1 MKDSFVILRKISI
14 NDFKDSIN
22 NQIING
28 VVFFSMKIAIH
39 GRKFNIESAAAIQQ
53 LFDELMFNQ
62 IEIQLSE
69 TFKRILLQSGIQ
81 LKKDCIYTQ
90 PDEIFDADFAFSLGG
105 DGTFLE
111 TLAHVG
117 KREIPILGFNFGRLG
132 FLAAVSQ
139 EKIKQTIAQLVN
151 QSYSIDEQTMIFAES
166 STPLFELGT
175 NFALNE
181 IAISKTD
188 TSSMIVIHAYINGE
202 FLNTYWADGL
212 MVATAT
218 GSTGYSLSCGGPLVM
233 PHSANFIITP
243 ICPHN
248 LFVRPMIVSDDSIIS
263 FKVESRSNNFLL
275 SMDSR
280 AKIIGTEEDTLI
292 TVKKAEFKA
301 KMVKIVGDDFLETL
315 RQKLKWGIDARN

>member
-1 MKDSFVILRKISI
+1 MPQTNVNTSSPLGAGGWFP
-14 NDFKDSIN
+14 
-22 NQIING
+22 
-28 VVFFSMKIAIH
+28 MKIAIH
-39 GRKFNIESAAAIQQ
+39 GRKFSVESVPYIQQ
-53 LFDELMFNQ
+53 VFDELKQ
-62 IEIQLSE
+62 HKVEIQVSE
-69 TFKRILLQSGIQ
+69 SFKRVLLQSGIR
-81 LKKDCIYTQ
+81 LDSKAIYTT

-132 FLAAVSQ
+132 FLAAISP
-139 EKIKQTIAQLVN
+139 EKIQRTVYQLINGYYTV
-151 QSYSIDEQTMIFAES
+151 DERTMISAASE
-166 STPLFELGT
+166 TELFEEGT

-188 TSSMIVIHAYINGE
+188 TSSMIVVHAYINGE

-248 LFVRPMIVSDDSIIS
+248 LFVRPMIVSDDSVIS
-263 FKVESRSNNFLL
+263 FKVESRSNNFLV

-280 AKIIGTEEDTLI
+280 AKIIGSDEETTI
-292 TVKKAEFKA
+292 TVRKEDFKA
-301 KMVKIVGDDFLETL
+301 KMVRMEGDDFLSTL
-315 RQKLKWGIDARN
+315 RGKLKWGIDARN

>member
-1 MKDSFVILRKISI
+1 
-14 NDFKDSIN
+14 
-22 NQIING
+22 
-28 VVFFSMKIAIH
+28 MKIAIH
-39 GRKFNIESAAAIQQ
+39 GRKFNVEFVSYIQQ
-53 LFDELMFNQ
+53 VFDELKQHEVEVQ
-62 IEIQLSE
+62 ISE
-69 TFKRILLQSGIQ
+69 PFKRILLQSGIR
-81 LKKDCIYTQ
+81 LDVKAVYTI
-90 PDEIFDADFAFSLGG
+90 PEEIFDADFAFSLGG

-132 FLAAVSQ
+132 FLAAISP
-139 EKIKQTIAQLVN
+139 EKIHHTVYQLINGHYTV
-151 QSYSIDEQTMIFAES
+151 DERTMISAASE
-166 STPLFELGT
+166 TELFEEGT

-263 FKVESRSNNFLL
+263 FKVESRSNNFLV

-280 AKIIGTEEDTLI
+280 AKIVGSDEETNI
-292 TVKKAEFKA
+292 TVKKEDFKA
-301 KMVKIVGDDFLETL
+301 KMVRMEGDDFLSTL
-315 RQKLKWGIDARN
+315 RGKLKWGIDARN

>member
-1 MKDSFVILRKISI
+1 
-14 NDFKDSIN
+14 
-22 NQIING
+22 
-28 VVFFSMKIAIH
+28 MKIAIH
-39 GRKFNIESAAAIQQ
+39 GRKFNVESVPYIQQ
-53 LFDELMFNQ
+53 VFDGLKQ
-62 IEIQLSE
+62 HKVEIQLSE
-69 TFKRILLQSGIQ
+69 SFKRVLLQSGIR
-81 LKKDCIYTQ
+81 LDSKAVYET
-90 PDEIFDADFAFSLGG
+90 PNEIFDADFAFSLGG

-117 KREIPILGFNFGRLG
+117 KREIPVLGFNFGRLG
-132 FLAAVSQ
+132 FLAAVST
-139 EKIKQTIAQLVN
+139 EKIERTIYQLVN
-151 QSYSIDEQTMIFAES
+151 GQYSIDERTMIAATS
-166 STPLFELGT
+166 NIDLFEEGT

-188 TSSMIVIHAYINGE
+188 TSSMIVVHAYINGE

-212 MVATAT
+212 MVATST

-280 AKIIGTEEDTLI
+280 AKIIADDDEATI
-292 TVKKAEFKA
+292 TVKKEDFKA
-301 KMVKIVGDDFLETL
+301 KMVRMEGDDFLSTL
-315 RQKLKWGIDARN
+315 RGKLKWGIDARN

>member
-1 MKDSFVILRKISI
+1 MPQTNVNTSSPLGAGGWFP
-14 NDFKDSIN
+14 
-22 NQIING
+22 
-28 VVFFSMKIAIH
+28 MKIAIH
-39 GRKFNIESAAAIQQ
+39 GRKFSVESVPYIQQ
-53 LFDELMFNQ
+53 VFDELKQ
-62 IEIQLSE
+62 HKVEVQVSE
-69 TFKRILLQSGIQ
+69 AFKRILLQSGIR
-81 LKKDCIYTQ
+81 LDTKAVYST

-132 FLAAVSQ
+132 FLAAISP
-139 EKIKQTIAQLVN
+139 EKIQRTVYQLINGYYTV
-151 QSYSIDEQTMIFAES
+151 DERTMISAASE
-166 STPLFELGT
+166 TELFEEGT

-188 TSSMIVIHAYINGE
+188 TSSMIVVHAYINGE

-248 LFVRPMIVSDDSIIS
+248 LFVRPMIVSDDSVIS
-263 FKVESRSNNFLL
+263 FKVESRSNNFLV

-280 AKIIGTEEDTLI
+280 AKIIGSDEEATI
-292 TVKKAEFKA
+292 TVKKEDFKA
-301 KMVKIVGDDFLETL
+301 KMVRMEGDDFLSTL
-315 RQKLKWGIDARN
+315 RGKLKWGIDARN

>member
-1 MKDSFVILRKISI
+1 MPQTNVNTSSPLGAGGWFP
-14 NDFKDSIN
+14 
-22 NQIING
+22 
-28 VVFFSMKIAIH
+28 MKIAIH
-39 GRKFNIESAAAIQQ
+39 GRKFSVESVPYIQQ
-53 LFDELMFNQ
+53 VFDELKQ
-62 IEIQLSE
+62 HKVEIQVSE
-69 TFKRILLQSGIQ
+69 SFKRVLLQSGIR
-81 LKKDCIYTQ
+81 LDSKAIYTT
-90 PDEIFDADFAFSLGG
+90 PNEIFDADFAFSLGG

-132 FLAAVSQ
+132 FLAAISP
-139 EKIKQTIAQLVN
+139 EKIQRTIYQLIN
-151 QSYSIDEQTMIFAES
+151 GYYSVDERTMISAASE
-166 STPLFELGT
+166 TELFEEGT

-188 TSSMIVIHAYINGE
+188 TSSMIVVHAYINGE

-248 LFVRPMIVSDDSIIS
+248 LFVRPMIVSDDSVIS
-263 FKVESRSNNFLL
+263 FKVESRSNNFLV

-280 AKIIGTEEDTLI
+280 AKIIGSDEETTI
-292 TVKKAEFKA
+292 TVRKEDFKA
-301 KMVKIVGDDFLETL
+301 KMVRMEGDDFLSTL
-315 RQKLKWGIDARN
+315 RGKLKWGIDARN